1 MTDLLNFQELPTE
14 QTNEAEA
21 AWSIFSIW
29 CP

>member
-1 MTDLLNFQELPTE
+1 MHDILTYQNLPAE

-21 AWSIFSIW
+21 AWSLFSIW

>member
-21 AWSIFSIW
+21 AWSLFSIV
-29 CP
+29 C